1 MIRVARRVRQCD
13 GVVNSAVQVARVV
26 HIVAAVA
33 ACHAW
38 GPRRRGRGHGGGGP
52 VDACALAEGREP
64 RVALRRRDP
73 GARPPQTTTSLS
85 ASFSSR
91 PAVCVKSTMLRGY
104 MPISTRVSSKRM
116 LNIFNQRLSS
126 LYLIQNE
133 RVPDEGVEHIPRGS
147 RRAHAVAVVDVLMI
161 RVAIHED
168 TDRLAQRDRPGSF
181 RFVDV
186 LRRRHKP
193 VPAFWIGC
201 RAIAS
206 L

>member
-13 GVVNSAVQVARVV
+13 GVVNSAVQVARLV

-85 ASFSSR
+85 ACFSSR

-116 LNIFNQRLSS
+116 LNINQSTVPMS
-126 LYLIQNE
+126 HPE
-133 RVPDEGVEHIPRGS
+133 RASARRGG
-147 RRAHAVAVVDVLMI
+147 RAHTT
-161 RVAIHED
+161 REP
-168 TDRLAQRDRPGSF
+168 TRPCSS
-181 RFVDV
+181 
-186 LRRRHKP
+186 
-193 VPAFWIGC
+193 C
-201 RAIAS
+201 C
-206 L
+206 